1 MSSSSSWLCCWS
13 YRYQHDKYHCT
24 PLMDFFPIFIECSP
38 TRNRNTQGAY
48 ILAPFRY
55 ETLKQLWF
63 FFYDHVSAVQFLSY
77 NTEIRM
83 RAITTRKCGGLP
95 CHMWTSLYFVYVRY
109 DKLFFIFK
117 GALDDSSYPHLKTIR
132 VSLDLQI
139 SRPNM
144 YDKVLIPRREH
155 ELHLYGRLCLE
166 LSFVRQKTLD
176 TFPVNIW

>member
-24 PLMDFFPIFIECSP
+24 PLMDFFPHIHRMQSNSKQKHTGGVYLSP
-38 TRNRNTQGAY
+38 VQIWDAKTAV
-48 ILAPFRY
+48 I
-55 ETLKQLWF
+55 
-63 FFYDHVSAVQFLSY
+63 FFYDHVSAVQFLSC

-95 CHMWTSLYFVYVRY
+95 GHMWTSLYFVYVRY

-117 GALDDSSYPHLKTIR
+117 GALDSSSYPHLKTIR

-144 YDKVLIPRREH
+144 YDKVFIPRREH
-155 ELHLYGRLCLE
+155 EKHLYGRLCLE